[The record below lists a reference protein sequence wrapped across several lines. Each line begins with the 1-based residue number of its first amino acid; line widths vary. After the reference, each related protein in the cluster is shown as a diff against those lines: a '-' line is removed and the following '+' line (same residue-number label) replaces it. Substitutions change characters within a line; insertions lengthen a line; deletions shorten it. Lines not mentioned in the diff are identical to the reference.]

1 MHNAAAAP
9 VLATG
14 PAGAG
19 TQAPLPGF
27 PVTAATARGSGLV
40 RPRLR
45 GYTAGMIGGLIKAI
59 LQLEDPGFRR
69 VLWKALAVAL
79 AMFLVVWA
87 AAAYGLSWAGD
98 ALGDWAAQEGFWNNA
113 VEWLISLGGIAA
125 VLIAS
130 FLLFPAVMGLAQS
143 FFLEEAAGA
152 VEARHYPDL
161 PPAGEQPLLEGV
173 WDGLRLAA
181 VTIVVNIVALPLYL
195 LPLVNFIV
203 FYAIN
208 GYLLGREYF
217 EVVAVRRLTPD
228 RVTLLRRRI
237 QGRMILAGIVIAV
250 LLTIPLLNLLAPVVA
265 TAYMV
270 HVVEGARRRAGMPT
284 VRAA

>member
-1 MHNAAAAP
+1 
-9 VLATG
+9 
-14 PAGAG
+14 
-19 TQAPLPGF
+19 
-27 PVTAATARGSGLV
+27 
-40 RPRLR
+40 
-45 GYTAGMIGGLIKAI
+45 MIGGLIKAVT
-59 LQLEDPGFRR
+59 QLEDADFRR
-69 VLWKALAVAL
+69 VLWKALGVAL
-79 AMFLVVWA
+79 AMFLVVWV

-98 ALGDWAAQEGFWNNA
+98 ALGDWAAEEGFWNNA

-125 VLIAS
+125 VLVAS

-161 PPAGEQPLLEGV
+161 PPAGEQPILEGV

-181 VTIVVNIVALPLYL
+181 VTIVVNLIALPLYL

-203 FYAIN
+203 FYAVN

-217 EVVAVRRLTPD
+217 EVVAVRRMTSQQ
-228 RVTLLRRRI
+228 VQHLRRAAS
-237 QGRMILAGIVIAV
+237 GRMMAAGIVIAV

-265 TAYMV
+265 TAFMV
-270 HVVEGARRRAGMPT
+270 HVVERARRRAGMPA
-284 VRAA
+284 VRGA